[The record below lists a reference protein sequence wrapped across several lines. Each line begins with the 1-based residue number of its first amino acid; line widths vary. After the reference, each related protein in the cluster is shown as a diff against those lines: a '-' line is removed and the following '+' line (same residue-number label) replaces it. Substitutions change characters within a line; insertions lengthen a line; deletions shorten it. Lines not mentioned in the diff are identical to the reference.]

1 MKTQEL
7 MRRLIVCCAVLNL
20 ILAHGQQT
28 SLKLPSQEVM
38 EQQLRDEGT
47 IYKGTRP
54 GDVIYED
61 GDFNQPPPGQVML
74 ADWKNLQNVN
84 QTIAGF
90 LAAAP
95 NDPTGKQSSWY
106 GQLQAWKASFDQF
119 IASKSQVNLFALV
132 PTMAVYVGREDGTRT
147 LSPEMENIEG
157 QMRGIGY
164 YIIRAMATYVTEQQ
178 AVVSVANLSA
188 FVKIFTVS
196 GFVDEG
202 SWEDEKMPI
211 DAPGVMILDAAAVV
225 TQLKA
230 EPWQQAKQ
238 FLGGAT
244 AASGYFA
251 RYTGNGDGLAVLKT
265 KYAANQSAIN
275 AKFDELKTWA
285 DQQEQQAG
293 GGN

>member
-1 MKTQEL
+1 MAQNNGL
-7 MRRLIVCCAVLNL
+7 GDDSSIQDL
-20 ILAHGQQT
+20 
-28 SLKLPSQEVM
+28 
-38 EQQLRDEGT
+38 
-47 IYKGTRP
+47 IYKGTRT
-54 GDVIYED
+54 GDVTYED
-61 GDFNQPPPGQVML
+61 GDFNQPPSGQVML

-106 GQLQAWKASFDQF
+106 GQLQTWKASFDQF

-157 QMRGIGY
+157 QMRGMGY
-164 YIIRAMATYVTEQQ
+164 YIIRAMAIHVTEQQ
-178 AVVSVANLSA
+178 AVVTSSNLSH
-188 FVKIFTVS
+188 FTKIFAVP

-202 SWEDEKMPI
+202 SWEDEKMPV
-211 DAPGVMILDAAAVV
+211 DAAGVMILDAAAVV

-230 EPWQQAKQ
+230 GPWQQAKQ
-238 FLGGAT
+238 SLGGAT
-244 AASGYFA
+244 TASGYFA
-251 RYTGNGDGLAVLKT
+251 RYVGSGDGLAVLKT
-265 KYAANQSAIN
+265 KYAANQSAID
-275 AKFDELKTWA
+275 AKFSELKTWVDA
-285 DQQEQQAG
+285 QEQQAG